1 MRSVRG
7 AGSPVKCG
15 LPVPRATGSE
25 GGTVASMAVPSGF
38 MGEFDPL
45 VNHMKERDRE

>member
-7 AGSPVKCG
+7 AGSPVECR
-15 LPVPRATGSE
+15 LPVPRAAGSK
-25 GGTVASMAVPSGF
+25 GGTVPKEAVPSRF

-45 VNHMKERDRE
+45 VNHMKERERV